1 MGEPMHGCR
10 VVVVIRGRE
19 ARPHHASPN
28 TRLVGEPTAETQ
40 HYLICSCVLYAVEA
54 AAAVASLQLHNDW
67 PVM

>member
-19 ARPHHASPN
+19 ARPRHASPN

-40 HYLICSCVLYAVEA
+40 HYLICSCVLYAA
-54 AAAVASLQLHNDW
+54 AEVAVASLQLHNAW